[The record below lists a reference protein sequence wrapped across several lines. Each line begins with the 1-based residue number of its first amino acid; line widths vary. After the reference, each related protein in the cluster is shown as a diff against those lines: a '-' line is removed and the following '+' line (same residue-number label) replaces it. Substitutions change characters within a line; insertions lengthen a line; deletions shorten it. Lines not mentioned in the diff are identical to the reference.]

1 MIKKKKNNI
10 IVLVSFGLLVMV
22 VVLSILF
29 MGVRLLGYNTYP
41 VLDDEMSP
49 AYRLGSLAYV
59 KKIEKHDIQS
69 GTIISY
75 RAGEG
80 GAISMQRVETV
91 LDGGLRFRTN
101 ADKGSSIESK
111 DVLLEDII
119 GSPDFS
125 IPLVGYFAVL
135 VRNKVGFIFMASFL
149 VLPMVIF
156 GGKLEIKF
164 NKLGSF
170 SY

>member
-149 VLPMVIF
+149 VLLAILNTYGYF
-156 GGKLEIKF
+156 WRKIR
-164 NKLGSF
+164 NKI
-170 SY
+170 